1 MDRTMKTKLSIIT
14 LALLPCLASAK
25 LPDAG
30 ALQQATASSDSVIVK
45 YKKNATPQMRKQAR
59 SLVKAKITD
68 LNNDE
73 VDDNFTSLF
82 SGRLAKFKVSGMST
96 KEAIERLKSHQA
108 IEYVEPD
115 YRVSIAANTPN
126 DPRFD
131 ELWGLNNLGQT
142 GGIADADIDAPEAWE
157 ISIGSRD
164 VVVGVIDTGVDY
176 SHSDLADNAW
186 VNTGE
191 IAGDGIDNDGNG
203 YIDDIHGINAITDAG
218 DPMDDQGHGTHVSGT
233 IGASGNNSTGVVG
246 VNHEVSIV
254 GCKFLDA
261 AGSGSTSDA
270 IKCIDYMVNLKNS
283 GVNLRVLNNSWGGGG
298 YSQALAD
305 AITVSEQA
313 DILFV
318 AAAGND
324 EVDNDANP
332 HYPSSYEHESVLSI
346 ASTDSN
352 DNLSDFSQ
360 WGATSVDMGAP
371 GSGIVSTVPGNGYA
385 NYSGTSMAT
394 PHVAGVAALVLSVNP
409 DLTTSELKALL
420 MSSGDANTALQGKTL
435 AGTRLNANQAL
446 LDADP
451 TPSFKMSVTPSSQQ
465 ITVGESATYTFEI
478 GSIAQWDGEVTLE
491 LESSLTG
498 AYLSELTASPGDTV
512 QLSVE
517 TNENTQWGDYEFTVT
532 ATSGDIVKEKTVSL
546 MLQPAGLNDYTYSS
560 EENVAIPDNDPQG
573 ANSVITIS
581 DDLTVF
587 GTSVD
592 VNITHTWSGDI
603 VLTLISP
610 QGSEVTLQ
618 SNEGGSEDDI
628 VKTFTSSVFNSE
640 VATGD
645 WTLNAVDTAGADT
658 GNINGWSLTL
668 SAIGE
673 VSAQPP
679 RAGFTV
685 DTQGLTA
692 SFVDTSNDANNDI
705 TQWSWSFGDGATS
718 TDSSPVHAY
727 AQSGSYDVELTV
739 TDSEGNTSTST
750 QTVVVSDVELEITL
764 KRANKSRLD
773 TMRVELSWESVGAES
788 LSVYRN
794 GELVDTTADRGRYRD
809 YVRGATLPSYDYQLC
824 VTENVCSNI
833 ITVSFN

>member
-1 MDRTMKTKLSIIT
+1 MKTKLSIIT

-560 EENVAIPDNDPQG
+560 EKNVAIPDNDPQG

-592 VNITHTWSGDI
+592 VNITHTWSGDL

-618 SNEGGSEDDI
+618 SNQGGSEDDI

-718 TDSSPVHAY
+718 SDQNPMHVY
-727 AQSGSYDVELTV
+727 AASGNYDVELTV

-833 ITVSFN
+833 ITVSFE

>member
-498 AYLSELTASPGDTV
+498 AYLSELTASPGETV

-517 TNENTQWGDYEFTVT
+517 TNGNTPWGNYEFTVT
-532 ATSGDIVKEKTVSL
+532 ATSDDIVKEKTVSL
-546 MLQPAGLNDYTYSS
+546 MLQPAGLNDYTYTS

-727 AQSGSYDVELTV
+727 AQPGSYDVELTV

-773 TMRVELSWESVGAES
+773 TMRVELSWESVGAEL

>member
-498 AYLSELTASPGDTV
+498 AYLSELTASPGETV

-517 TNENTQWGDYEFTVT
+517 TNGNTPWGNYEFTVT
-532 ATSGDIVKEKTVSL
+532 ATSDDIVKEKTVSL
-546 MLQPAGLNDYTYSS
+546 MLQPAGLNDYTYTS

-727 AQSGSYDVELTV
+727 AQPGSYDVELTV

>member
-1 MDRTMKTKLSIIT
+1 MKTKLSIIT

>member
-1 MDRTMKTKLSIIT
+1 MKTKLSIIT

-30 ALQQATASSDSVIVK
+30 ALPQAAASSDSVIVK